1 MNSRKELERQIHDD
15 TVRMFQ
21 APAPARVV
29 DLSADEMRR
38 IRKLAE
44 LSGAPVDEL
53 VSINL
58 MTKEAGADLAAI
70 GGRLRSLGITRE
82 MLAETAP
89 KAKPARGVEIF
100 GNAVPPRA
108 KWSCKGCGKRNDSKL
123 RAPLAR
129 TEAVACKF
137 CHQLTKLTLDFAS
150 PPAATEPA
158 PSCSEGSP

>member
-1 MNSRKELERQIHDD
+1 MNL
-15 TVRMFQ
+15 T
-21 APAPARVV
+21 
-29 DLSADEMRR
+29 ADEHER
-38 IRKLAE
+38 IARLAI
-44 LSGAPVDEL
+44 LSGAPEDEL
-53 VSINL
+53 VAINL
-58 MTKEAGADLAAI
+58 ATKEPGADLAAI
-70 GGRLRSLGITRE
+70 GARLRDLGITRE
-82 MLAETAP
+82 LLAETAP

-158 PSCSEGSP
+158 SHAEGSP